1 MASGADYGTQGLRNL
16 QASSLRLDT
25 SRGKGPGEAD
35 MQVPHCIYSQGRGR
49 IIQGPRC
56 WKVEVLS
63 SSILSPL
70 LPHRLLPHKHHLLN
84 LLASLSVS
92 SLSLL

>member
-1 MASGADYGTQGLRNL
+1 
-16 QASSLRLDT
+16 
-25 SRGKGPGEAD
+25 